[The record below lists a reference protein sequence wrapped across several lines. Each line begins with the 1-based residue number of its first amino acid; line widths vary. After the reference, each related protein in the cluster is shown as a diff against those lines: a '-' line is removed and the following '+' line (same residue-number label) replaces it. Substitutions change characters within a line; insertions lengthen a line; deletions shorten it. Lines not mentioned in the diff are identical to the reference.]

1 MSLTRKMLKGM
12 GLTEE
17 QVDSIIEEH
26 TAVTDAL
33 KEKVSQYETDA
44 KKLAEVEKE
53 LNNLKAGG
61 DDWEEKYNAEH
72 KAFEA
77 YKKDVEGKAEL
88 EKVKTAYRALLK
100 DQKIADKRI
109 ETIIKMTDFADIKL
123 TKDGE
128 IANKDKVTER
138 IKEEW
143 ADVIPKESEHG
154 TDVETPPG
162 NSKTLTR
169 ESIYAKDEHG
179 RYKMSTEERQNAIA
193 NNPELFGFGQ

>member
-33 KEKVSQYETDA
+33 KEKANQYEADA
-44 KKLAEVEKE
+44 KRLASVEKE
-53 LNNLKAGG
+53 LNDLKAGG

-72 KAFEA
+72 KAFED
-77 YKKDVEGKAEL
+77 YKKDIEGKAEL
-88 EKVKTAYRALLK
+88 DKVKAAYKALLK
-100 DQKIADKRI
+100 AQNVSEKRI
-109 ETIIKMTDFADIKL
+109 DTIIKLTDFADLKL
-123 TKDGE
+123 TKEGK
-128 IANKDKVTER
+128 IANEDKVVEK

-143 ADVIPKESEHG
+143 SDLISKESEHG

-162 NSKTLTR
+162 NSKTMTR
-169 ESIYAKDEHG
+169 EEIMKIKDTS
-179 RYKMSTEERQNAIA
+179 KRQEAIA
-193 NNPELFGFGQ
+193 QNLELFGR